1 MAYFVAG
8 FGRIMAGFTGC
19 KSMAYRSNLEQ
30 SYRRRR
36 RTATI
41 KGQRIGVTGVTLRGL
56 AGHQM
61 ADAGERKKESAISRV
76 LSGATIHLGQPSPA
90 TSSDLPGSPFGRTV
104 RTGVQ
109 LLPYLVLLQ
118 AGFSVPRRVTTRA
131 VRSYRTFSPL
141 PALACLGGMFS
152 VALSMGSHP
161 PGVTWRPARR
171 SPDFPP
177 ALVARQRLPD
187 RLRAA

>member
-1 MAYFVAG
+1 MAPAG
-8 FGRIMAGFTGC
+8 
-19 KSMAYRSNLEQ
+19 
-30 SYRRRR
+30 
-36 RTATI
+36 
-41 KGQRIGVTGVTLRGL
+41 
-56 AGHQM
+56 
-61 ADAGERKKESAISRV
+61 RKKESAVSRV
-76 LSGATIHLGQPSPA
+76 LSGAIIHLGQPSPA
-90 TSSDLPGSPFGRTV
+90 ASSDLPGSPFGRTV
-104 RTGVQ
+104 RTEVL

-141 PALACLGGMFS
+141 PALACFGGMFS

-177 ALVARQRLPD
+177 AL
-187 RLRAA
+187 AAPAIA

>member
-8 FGRIMAGFTGC
+8 FGRIVAGFTGS
-19 KSMAYRSNLEQ
+19 KSMAYRSNLKQ
-30 SYRRRR
+30 RSHSRRQ
-36 RTATI
+36 TATI
-41 KGQRIGVTGVTLRGL
+41 KEVTVTVTGVTIKGLR
-56 AGHQM
+56 AI
-61 ADAGERKKESAISRV
+61 ERP
-76 LSGATIHLGQPSPA
+76 ATIHLGQPSPA
-90 TSSDLPGSPFGRTV
+90 ASSDLPGSPFGRTV
-104 RTGVQ
+104 RTEVL

-141 PALACLGGMFS
+141 PALACFGGMFS

-177 ALVARQRLPD
+177 ALAAPAVA
-187 RLRAA
+187 